1 LTNFKQSL
9 KNLNIKKIDNKLKI
23 NFNIYIFYQI
33 EESESEK
40 VQFELKKKRAMKR
53 NLRYKS
59 KNQFK
64 N

>member
-1 LTNFKQSL
+1 MTNFKQSL

-33 EESESEK
+33 EESEREK

>member
-1 LTNFKQSL
+1 MTNFKQSL